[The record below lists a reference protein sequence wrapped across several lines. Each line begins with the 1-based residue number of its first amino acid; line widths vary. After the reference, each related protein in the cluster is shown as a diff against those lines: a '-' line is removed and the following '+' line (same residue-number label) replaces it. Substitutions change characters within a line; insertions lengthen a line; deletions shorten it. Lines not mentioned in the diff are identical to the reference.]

1 MICFGIES
9 AGKTA
14 SVAIWKDT
22 GLLYE
27 ATLRAG
33 FTHSESLMEMIDTAL
48 KAVRLTAKDIDLWGV
63 CAGPG
68 SFTGLRIGLAAVKG
82 LAFACNAP
90 CVAVSTLE
98 AHAWTTCGIETV
110 IPALDARR
118 GQVYAAA
125 FSAPK
130 DGNPPVRQMEDGAYP
145 VEELK
150 DFVISC
156 KKPLVFVGD
165 GAEICYNSYET
176 IFGVLRWP
184 EFLSDG
190 KAVGVCLAA
199 MEQAKNGL
207 TQTGEELRPCYHR
220 LSQAERER
228 MEKLTNQQKSEGQ

>member
-14 SVAIWKDT
+14 SVAIWKDD

-48 KAVRLTAKDIDLWGV
+48 KSVRLTAKEIDLWGI

-90 CVAVSTLE
+90 CAAVSTLE
-98 AHAWTTCGIETV
+98 AQAWSVCGVETV
-110 IPALDARR
+110 VTALDARR

-125 FSAPK
+125 FAPATE
-130 DGNPPVRQMEDGAYP
+130 GNPPIRLMPDGAYP
-145 VEELK
+145 VEQLK
-150 DFVISC
+150 DFVTSC

-165 GAEICYNSYET
+165 GAEICYNSFET
-176 IFGVLRWP
+176 IPGVLHWP
-184 EFLSDG
+184 AFLSQG
-190 KAVGVCLAA
+190 RAAGVCLAA
-199 MEQAKNGL
+199 MAQAKNGL
-207 TQTGEELRPCYHR
+207 AQTAEELRPCYHR

-228 MEKLTNQQKSEGQ
+228 MEKLTNQQEK